1 MTGSEHGE
9 GVRERGH
16 GGEREKKTKTPL
28 GGTPCRAT
36 GEEKKKY

>member
-28 GGTPCRAT
+28 GGTPCR
-36 GEEKKKY
+36 EKEILGLGF